1 MVQSRLR
8 QRARLQRTYASLVL
22 ARPTL
27 QYLELYT
34 AHSDEIWDIA
44 WTATD
49 AVLSASADGTIK
61 QWDSTSGQVSLARP
75 PHNLAI
81 VSLSPSPDGHSVLYN
96 GLDGTTCLWDLASD
110 TIVGRHE
117 SYDRSVEG
125 AEPCEYSF
133 HNDVQSVS
141 SLQAWAVSLN
151 PKGRTYAGTSGAGNV
166 NIYSAS
172 PDTFGVRQAILSSGR
187 NKHGMACKHSPD
199 GKRLAL
205 SSETGHVF
213 IFDLESGSLATTYS
227 SHAMAVRSLAWSYDG
242 QLLLTA
248 SDDKRLILHDV
259 RSTASGKPGSGA
271 VATLTGHSSWV
282 LSADISPE
290 GRLAVSG
297 SADKSIKVW
306 DLAARAA
313 VSTIQE
319 SGEVWS
325 VAWRPKPAPT
335 GSAGAF
341 VSGGEDGL
349 VRWWRSAGSGV

>member
-1 MVQSRLR
+1 M
-8 QRARLQRTYASLVL
+8 SLAFVNAL
-22 ARPTL
+22 DCKEP
-27 QYLELYT
+27 
-34 AHSDEIWDIA
+34 HGDEIWDIA

-49 AVLSASADGTIK
+49 AVISASADGTIK
-61 QWDSTSGQVSLARP
+61 QWDSTSGQVSHARP

-81 VSLSPSPDGHSVLYN
+81 ISLSVSPDGQSVLYN
-96 GLDGTTCLWDLASD
+96 GLDGTTCLWDLTSD

-117 SYDRSVEG
+117 SYDRSVKG
-125 AEPCEYSF
+125 AEPS
-133 HNDVQSVS
+133 
-141 SLQAWAVSLN
+141 WAVSLN
-151 PKGRTYAGTSGAGNV
+151 PKGGTYAGTSSAGNV
-166 NIYSAS
+166 NVYSAS
-172 PDTFGVRQAILSSGR
+172 PDSFGVHQTVLASGR
-187 NKHGMACKHSPD
+187 TKHGMAVKHSPD

-205 SSETGHVF
+205 SSESGHVY
-213 IFDLESGSLATTYS
+213 IFDLESTSLLNTYS

-248 SDDKRLILHDV
+248 SDDKRLVLHDV

-306 DLAARAA
+306 DLAARAS
-313 VSTIQE
+313 VSTLQE

-349 VRWWRSAGSGV
+349 VRWWRSAGSGA

>member
-1 MVQSRLR
+1 M
-8 QRARLQRTYASLVL
+8 SLAFVNAL
-22 ARPTL
+22 DCKEP
-27 QYLELYT
+27 
-34 AHSDEIWDIA
+34 HSDEIWDIA
-44 WTATD
+44 WLATD

-81 VSLSPSPDGHSVLYN
+81 VSLSVSPDGHSVLYN
-96 GLDGTTCLWDLASD
+96 GLDGTTCLWDLTSD

-117 SYDRSVEG
+117 SYDRSVDG
-125 AEPCEYSF
+125 AEPS
-133 HNDVQSVS
+133 
-141 SLQAWAVSLN
+141 WAVSLN
-151 PKGRTYAGTSGAGNV
+151 PQGGTYAGTSGSGNI

-172 PDTFGVRQAILSSGR
+172 SDSFGVRQAVLSSGR

-199 GKRLAL
+199 GKRIAL
-205 SSETGHVF
+205 SSESGQVF
-213 IFDLESGSLATTYS
+213 IFDLESGSLATTYT

-306 DLAARAA
+306 DLAARTP
-313 VSTIQE
+313 VSTTQE

-325 VAWRPKPAPT
+325 VAWRPKPAPI
-335 GSAGAF
+335 GSSGAF
-341 VSGGEDGL
+341 VSGGQDGL

>member
-1 MVQSRLR
+1 M
-8 QRARLQRTYASLVL
+8 SLAFVNAL
-22 ARPTL
+22 DCKEP
-27 QYLELYT
+27 
-34 AHSDEIWDIA
+34 HSDEIWDIA
-44 WTATD
+44 WSATD
-49 AVLSASADGTIK
+49 FVLSASADGTIK

-81 VSLSPSPDGHSVLYN
+81 VSLSVSPDGHSVLYN
-96 GLDGTTCLWDLASD
+96 GLDGTTCLWDLTSD

-117 SYDRSVEG
+117 SYDRSVDG
-125 AEPCEYSF
+125 AEPS
-133 HNDVQSVS
+133 
-141 SLQAWAVSLN
+141 WGVSLN
-151 PKGRTYAGTSGAGNV
+151 PKGGTYAGTSGAGNV
-166 NIYSAS
+166 NIYSVS
-172 PDTFGVRQAILSSGR
+172 PDSFGVRQAVLSSGR
-187 NKHGMACKHSPD
+187 NKHGMACKHVRPTPCMSLYVDTFRPD
-199 GKRLAL
+199 GKRIAL
-205 SSETGHVF
+205 SSESGHVF
-213 IFDLESGSLATTYS
+213 IFDLESGSLVTTYT

-297 SADKSIKVW
+297 SADKCIKVW
-306 DLAARAA
+306 DLAARTA
-313 VSTIQE
+313 VSTTQE
-319 SGEVWS
+319 SVEVWS

-335 GSAGAF
+335 GSAGVF
-341 VSGGEDGL
+341 VSGGQDGL

>member
-1 MVQSRLR
+1 M
-8 QRARLQRTYASLVL
+8 
-22 ARPTL
+22 
-27 QYLELYT
+27 
-34 AHSDEIWDIA
+34 D
-44 WTATD
+44 
-49 AVLSASADGTIK
+49 
-61 QWDSTSGQVSLARP
+61 
-75 PHNLAI
+75 
-81 VSLSPSPDGHSVLYN
+81 
-96 GLDGTTCLWDLASD
+96 
-110 TIVGRHE
+110 
-117 SYDRSVEG
+117 G
-125 AEPCEYSF
+125 AEPS
-133 HNDVQSVS
+133 
-141 SLQAWAVSLN
+141 WAVSLN
-151 PKGRTYAGTSGAGNV
+151 PQGGTYAGTSGSGNI

-172 PDTFGVRQAILSSGR
+172 PDSFGVRQAVLSSGR

-199 GKRLAL
+199 GKRIAL
-205 SSETGHVF
+205 SSESGQVF
-213 IFDLESGSLATTYS
+213 IFDLESGSLATTYT

-306 DLAARAA
+306 DLAARTP
-313 VSTIQE
+313 VSTTQE

-325 VAWRPKPAPT
+325 VAWRPKPAPI
-335 GSAGAF
+335 GSSGAF
-341 VSGGEDGL
+341 VSGGQDGL

>member
-1 MVQSRLR
+1 M
-8 QRARLQRTYASLVL
+8 SLAFVNAL
-22 ARPTL
+22 DCKEP
-27 QYLELYT
+27 
-34 AHSDEIWDIA
+34 HSDEIWDIA

-49 AVLSASADGTIK
+49 MVLSASADGTIK

-81 VSLSPSPDGHSVLYN
+81 VSLSVSPDGHSVLYN
-96 GLDGTTCLWDLASD
+96 GLDGTTCLWDLTSD

-117 SYDRSVEG
+117 SFDRSVEG
-125 AEPCEYSF
+125 AEPS
-133 HNDVQSVS
+133 
-141 SLQAWAVSLN
+141 WAISLN
-151 PKGRTYAGTSGAGNV
+151 PRGGTYAGTSGAGNV

-172 PDTFGVRQAILSSGR
+172 PDSFGVRQAVLPSGR

-199 GKRLAL
+199 GKRIAL
-205 SSETGHVF
+205 SSESGHVF
-213 IFDLESGSLATTYS
+213 IFDLESGSLATTYT

-242 QLLLTA
+242 QLLITA
-248 SDDKRLILHDV
+248 SDDKRLVLHDV

-306 DLAARAA
+306 DLAARTA
-313 VSTIQE
+313 VSTTQE

-341 VSGGEDGL
+341 VSGGQDGL
-349 VRWWRSAGSGV
+349 VRWWRSAGSGA

>member
-1 MVQSRLR
+1 M
-8 QRARLQRTYASLVL
+8 SLAFVNAL
-22 ARPTL
+22 DCKEP
-27 QYLELYT
+27 
-34 AHSDEIWDIA
+34 HSDEIWDIA

-49 AVLSASADGTIK
+49 AVLSASADGTVK
-61 QWDSTSGQVSLARP
+61 QWDSSSGQVSLARP

-81 VSLSPSPDGHSVLYN
+81 VSLSVSPDGHSVLYN
-96 GLDGTTCLWDLASD
+96 GLDGTTCLWDLTSD
-110 TIVGRHE
+110 SIVGLHE

-125 AEPCEYSF
+125 AEPS
-133 HNDVQSVS
+133 
-141 SLQAWAVSLN
+141 WAVSLN
-151 PKGRTYAGTSGAGNV
+151 PKGGTYAGTSGSGNV

-172 PDTFGVRQAILSSGR
+172 PDSFGVRQTVLSSGR

-205 SSETGHVF
+205 SSETGHIF

-259 RSTASGKPGSGA
+259 RSTDSGKPGSGA

-306 DLAARAA
+306 DLAARAS
-313 VSTIQE
+313 VSTTQE

-335 GSAGAF
+335 GTAGAF
-341 VSGGEDGL
+341 VSGGQDGL